1 MFNTIRK
8 KLTILYAV
16 SFFVFLLIFIIVLY
30 FLLNKILE
38 NQQLQELE
46 TYYTKEQHDLFE
58 HIYEE
63 EEKIDR

>member
-16 SFFVFLLIFIIVLY
+16 SFFVFLLLFIIVLY

-63 EEKIDR
+63 REKIDL